1 VKTPT
6 QIPEREDEKMQEE
19 NWKEMIM
26 AFVMFVITFIILPGI
41 AGAIEWSAGTI
52 K

>member
-1 VKTPT
+1 MK
-6 QIPEREDEKMQEE
+6 EE

-26 AFVMFVITFIILPGI
+26 AIVMFVIIFIILPGI
-41 AGAIEWSAGTI
+41 AGALEWSAGTI